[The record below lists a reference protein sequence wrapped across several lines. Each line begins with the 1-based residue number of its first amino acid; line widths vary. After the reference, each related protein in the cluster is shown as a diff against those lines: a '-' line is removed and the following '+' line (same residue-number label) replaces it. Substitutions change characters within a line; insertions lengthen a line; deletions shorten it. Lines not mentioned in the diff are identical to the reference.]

1 LALEK
6 KVFERGLVTYSWI
19 RHFLKNIL
27 FLQHKI
33 TKMTKQERVTF
44 VINTLKDLYP
54 TIPIPLD
61 HKDPYTLLIAVLLS
75 AQCTDV
81 RVNQITPLL
90 FAKADNPY
98 DMVKM
103 SVEEIKE
110 IIRPC
115 GLSPMKSKGIYGLS
129 QILIEKYGGQVPQS
143 FELLEELPAV
153 GHKTASVV
161 MSQAFGVP
169 AFPVDTHIHRLMYR
183 WNLTNGKNVQQTEKD
198 AKRIFP
204 EETWND
210 LHLQII
216 WYGREYSP
224 ARGWDL
230 EKDIITKTIGRK
242 SVIQSYYK
250 K

>member
-1 LALEK
+1 
-6 KVFERGLVTYSWI
+6 
-19 RHFLKNIL
+19 
-27 FLQHKI
+27 
-33 TKMTKQERVTF
+33 MTKAEKVAFTISKLRE
-44 VINTLKDLYP
+44 LYP
-54 TIPIPLD
+54 EIPIPLD

-75 AQCTDV
+75 AQSTDV

-98 DMVKM
+98 DMIKL
-103 SVEEIKE
+103 SVGEIRD
-110 IIRPC
+110 IIRPV
-115 GLSPMKSKGIYGLS
+115 GLSPMKSKGIHGLS
-129 QILIEKYGGQVPQS
+129 KMLVEKYNGIVPKEL
-143 FELLEELPAV
+143 ELLEEFPAV

-161 MSQAFGVP
+161 VSQAFGIP

-183 WNLTNGKNVQQTEKD
+183 WGFTNGKNVIQTEKD
-198 AKRIFP
+198 AKRLFAK
-204 EETWND
+204 ELWND

-242 SVIQSYYK
+242 SVIKAYYK
-250 K
+250 NKKAL

>member
-1 LALEK
+1 MNKEA
-6 KVFERGLVTYSWI
+6 
-19 RHFLKNIL
+19 
-27 FLQHKI
+27 
-33 TKMTKQERVTF
+33 RVQF
-44 VINTLKDLYP
+44 VINTLKELYP

-81 RVNQITPLL
+81 RVNQITPIL

-103 SVEEIKE
+103 SIEEIKE

-129 QILIEKYGGQVPQS
+129 HILIDKYDGKVPQS
-143 FELLEELPAV
+143 FEALEELPAV

-169 AFPVDTHIHRLMYR
+169 AFPVDTHIHRLMHR
-183 WNLTNGKNVQQTEKD
+183 WNLSNGKNVVQTEKD
-198 AKRIFP
+198 AKRLFP
-204 EETWND
+204 RDLWND

-224 ARGWDL
+224 ARGWSLD
-230 EKDIITKTIGRK
+230 KDIITRTVGKK
-242 SVIQSYYK
+242 SLIEESMK
-250 K
+250 KEEATKKIIR